1 MPPLVSVIIPTR
13 ERVALLRETVESAL
27 AQTFDQIEVLVVED
41 GSNTAA
47 TALRGYDHRVRY
59 LRQEHHGVSV
69 ARNNGVRHA
78 SGEWLAFLDDD
89 DLWDPTKVERQ
100 VGLASRQPD
109 LAMIHTDHLLLVDG
123 ALRPAPRLLPR
134 GQVPSGS
141 VSQSLFLLDNFIVL
155 SSVLLRREVFDRLGG
170 FSPRF
175 SIAADYDLWLRV
187 SRQHRIAFLDEPLTI
202 YREHPSMSSAADR
215 ATQES
220 AEVLREF
227 TSANP
232 SIWKE
237 CGSRLVRHRLSKAYQ
252 QAGYAAFLL
261 GDYVAARRL
270 YFRALRWRPLRV
282 TPLAYGL
289 ACMTGS
295 TGIGVVRTV
304 RRWLH
309 RKGRPPT
316 TRRTDG

>member
-1 MPPLVSVIIPTR
+1 MPPLVSVIIPTH

-100 VGLASRQPD
+100 VGLVSRQPD

-123 ALRPAPRLLPR
+123 ALRPSPPLLPR

-175 SIAADYDLWLRV
+175 SIASDYDLWLRV
-187 SRQHRIAFLDEPLTI
+187 SRQHRIVFLDEPLTI
-202 YREHPSMSSAADR
+202 YREHPS
-215 ATQES
+215 
-220 AEVLREF
+220 
-227 TSANP
+227 
-232 SIWKE
+232 
-237 CGSRLVRHRLSKAYQ
+237 
-252 QAGYAAFLL
+252 
-261 GDYVAARRL
+261 
-270 YFRALRWRPLRV
+270 
-282 TPLAYGL
+282 
-289 ACMTGS
+289 
-295 TGIGVVRTV
+295 
-304 RRWLH
+304 
-309 RKGRPPT
+309 
-316 TRRTDG
+316 